1 MSDHRRRFDALLRAD
16 TRWLNTIY
24 FVAGLIGTGDMGS
37 GYLISPLMLVIN
49 TLFDLYILLVL
60 LRFLLQMLRADFYNP
75 VSQFI
80 VKLTTYPLKMLRR
93 VIPSVGG
100 QDTAAI
106 VLCLVLI
113 YGKFLF
119 LRLLSIPAVQI
130 GGVMAPLTGVSY
142 AGLLVFCI
150 ADLIALILT
159 VFLVAVIIQVI
170 LSWISPGQ
178 YNPVIGLVHKLSDPV
193 LKPIR
198 KLIPSLG
205 GLDLS
210 PLFATLALLVAK
222 MLIVP
227 PIVYLGNF

>member
-1 MSDHRRRFDALLRAD
+1 
-16 TRWLNTIY
+16 
-24 FVAGLIGTGDMGS
+24 MGS
-37 GYLISPLMLVIN
+37 GYLTSPLMLIIN

-80 VKLTTYPLKMLRR
+80 VKLTTYPLRILRR

-100 QDTAAI
+100 QDSAAI
-106 VLCLVLI
+106 VLCLMLI
-113 YGKFLF
+113 YGKFVL

-130 GGVMAPLTGVSY
+130 GGVMAPVSGVSY

-150 ADLIALILT
+150 ADLISLILT
-159 VFLVAVIIQVI
+159 VFLIAVIIQVI
-170 LSWISPGQ
+170 LSWVSPGQ
-178 YNPVIGLVHKLSDPV
+178 YNSVIGLVHKLSDPI

-210 PLFATLALLVAK
+210 PLFATLLLLVAK

>member
-1 MSDHRRRFDALLRAD
+1 
-16 TRWLNTIY
+16 
-24 FVAGLIGTGDMGS
+24 MGS

-80 VKLTTYPLKMLRR
+80 VKLTHYPLKILRR
-93 VIPSVGG
+93 VIPSIGG
-100 QDTAAI
+100 QDAAAI
-106 VLCLVLI
+106 VFCLVLI
-113 YGKFLF
+113 YGKFLL

-130 GGVMAPLTGVSY
+130 GGVMAPLDGVSY

-150 ADLIALILT
+150 ADLIALVLT

-170 LSWISPGQ
+170 LSWINPGQ
-178 YNPVIGLVHKLSDPV
+178 YNPVIGLVHKLSDPI

-210 PLFATLALLVAK
+210 PLFASLALLVAK

-227 PIVYLGNF
+227 PIIYLGNF

>member
-1 MSDHRRRFDALLRAD
+1 
-16 TRWLNTIY
+16 
-24 FVAGLIGTGDMGS
+24 MGS
-37 GYLISPLMLVIN
+37 GYLTSPLMLVIN

-80 VKLTTYPLKMLRR
+80 VKLTTYPLRMLRR

-113 YGKFLF
+113 YGKFLL

-130 GGVMAPLTGVSY
+130 GGVMAPLSGVSY

-150 ADLIALILT
+150 ADLIALVLT

-170 LSWISPGQ
+170 LSWISPGH

-210 PLFATLALLVAK
+210 PLFATLLLLVAK

>member
-1 MSDHRRRFDALLRAD
+1 
-16 TRWLNTIY
+16 
-24 FVAGLIGTGDMGS
+24 MGS

-80 VKLTTYPLKMLRR
+80 VKLTNLPLKIFRR
-93 VIPSVGG
+93 VIPSIGR
-100 QDTAAI
+100 QDAAAI

-113 YGKFLF
+113 YGKFLL

-130 GGVMAPLTGVSY
+130 GGVMAPLSGVSY

-150 ADLIALILT
+150 ADLIALVLT

-170 LSWISPGQ
+170 LSWISPGH

-210 PLFATLALLVAK
+210 PLFATLLLLVAK

>member
-1 MSDHRRRFDALLRAD
+1 
-16 TRWLNTIY
+16 
-24 FVAGLIGTGDMGS
+24 MGS

-80 VKLTTYPLKMLRR
+80 VKLTNLPLKIFRR
-93 VIPSVGG
+93 VIPSIGR
-100 QDTAAI
+100 QDAAAI

-113 YGKFLF
+113 YGKFLL

-150 ADLIALILT
+150 ADLIALIIT

-170 LSWISPGQ
+170 LSWINPGQ

-198 KLIPSLG
+198 RLIPSLG

-227 PIVYLGNF
+227 PIIYLGNF

>member
-1 MSDHRRRFDALLRAD
+1 
-16 TRWLNTIY
+16 
-24 FVAGLIGTGDMGS
+24 MGS

-80 VKLTTYPLKMLRR
+80 VKLTTYPLRMLRR

-113 YGKFLF
+113 YGKFLL

-150 ADLIALILT
+150 ADLIALIIT

-170 LSWISPGQ
+170 LSWINPGQ

-198 KLIPSLG
+198 RLIPSLG

-227 PIVYLGNF
+227 PIIYLGNF

>member
-1 MSDHRRRFDALLRAD
+1 MS
-16 TRWLNTIY
+16 
-24 FVAGLIGTGDMGS
+24 S
-37 GYLISPLMLVIN
+37 GYLTSPLVLVIN
-49 TLFDLYILLVL
+49 TIFDLYILMVL
-60 LRFLLQMLRADFYNP
+60 LRFLFQLLRADFYNP

-80 VKLTTYPLKMLRR
+80 VKLTTHPLRLLRR

-106 VLCLVLI
+106 VLCLALI
-113 YGKFLF
+113 YGKFLL
-119 LRLLSIPAVQI
+119 LRVLSIPAVQI
-130 GGVMAPLTGVSY
+130 GGVMAPVTGVSY

-150 ADLIALILT
+150 ADLIALTLT

-170 LSWISPGQ
+170 LSWINPGQ
-178 YNPVIGLVHKLSDPV
+178 YNSVIGLVHKLSDPI

-205 GLDLS
+205 GIDLS
-210 PLFATLALLVAK
+210 PLFATLLLVVAK